1 MSSLSICRIYKLNR
15 RKLIKFAFFSCC
27 FRSCDRPIRKFPSD
41 FIFGVGSSA
50 YQVEGGWNA
59 HGKGES
65 IWDRMAHQNPEM
77 FAEGGNGDVSS
88 DSFHQVT
95 YSQTI
100 NRFYLGFVA

>member
-1 MSSLSICRIYKLNR
+1 M
-15 RKLIKFAFFSCC
+15 IKFAFFSCC

-65 IWDRMAHQNPEM
+65 IWDRMAHQSPEM

-88 DSFHQVT
+88 DSFHQVM
-95 YSQTI
+95 
-100 NRFYLGFVA
+100 